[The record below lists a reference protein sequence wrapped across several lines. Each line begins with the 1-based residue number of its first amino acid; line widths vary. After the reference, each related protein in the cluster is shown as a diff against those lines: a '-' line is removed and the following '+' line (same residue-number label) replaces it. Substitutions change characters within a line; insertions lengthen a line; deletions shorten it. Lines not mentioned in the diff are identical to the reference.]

1 MKWCYNIHTKVGCFW
16 AHLFLLSYH
25 IFAEI
30 PQWFQHNIGT
40 PLSALLIYLGCLYWK
55 ISNLLQ
61 KLGFK
66 HLI

>member
-1 MKWCYNIHTKVGCFW
+1 MKWCYNIHAKFYWFW
-16 AHLFLLSYH
+16 ALLFSLSYH

-30 PQWFQHNIGT
+30 PQRFKHNIGK

-61 KLGFK
+61 KLGIK
-66 HLI
+66 L